1 MEPSKKSDKSIVLY
15 VDDDEYNLLLFDE
28 FMSSDYQVLTAMSPE
43 DGYRMLKENH
53 VKVLISDQRMPDET
67 GLEFIERINPEFPDL
82 VKIIFTAHID
92 HDAAIKA
99 INQGG
104 IYRYVMKPWNFQEM
118 RQTLQNAIREY
129 DLKTENQN
137 LVKQL
142 KSKNTVLEKA
152 YLQIRESEKK
162 FTGIFQASSDG
173 IILLKD
179 ENILE
184 VNDAFVEITGITS
197 REFTREKLKG
207 FIDKEMPGLFK
218 YVGKENLQ
226 EQPLFVVDFSNLN
239 KDKKFLELTGRTFD
253 LAGEE
258 VVLVIARDI
267 TERKMMEQKIME
279 AIFKTQEETQGR
291 YAQELHDGLG
301 PVLSTVKMYI
311 EWLCS
316 DKNSVNKELIKSNA
330 IHAVDEAISQAKE
343 IANNLSPH
351 VLQRFGLVNALK
363 NHADRIKEMHNIPV
377 VIQSKIQD
385 RLQSDIEVMFYR
397 ILLECINNSIK
408 YAQPDNI
415 TIQLDKQNQKLV
427 VIYTDNGKGFDV
439 EKTLA
444 VTKGMGFFNMQNRIK
459 LIGGE
464 MHIRSVLGRGTRIDI
479 ILTKLI

>member
-1 MEPSKKSDKSIVLY
+1 MESSKKSDKSIVLY

-28 FMSSDYQVLTAMSPE
+28 FMSSDYQVITALSPE
-43 DGYRMLKENH
+43 EGYSVLKENH
-53 VKVLISDQRMPDET
+53 VKVLISDQRMPYET
-67 GLEFIERINPEFPDL
+67 GLEFIERISPEFPDL
-82 VKIIFTAHID
+82 IKIIFTAHVD

-162 FTGIFQASSDG
+162 FTGIFQASSDA
-173 IILLKD
+173 ILLLK
-179 ENILE
+179 EGNILE
-184 VNDAFVEITGITS
+184 VNDAFVGITGIPLK
-197 REFTREKLKG
+197 EYTREKLKV
-207 FIDKEMPGLFK
+207 FIDQEMPGLFK
-218 YVGKENLQ
+218 YIGKGNIQ
-226 EQPLFVVDFSNLN
+226 EQPMFIIDFSNYN
-239 KDKKFLELTGRTFD
+239 KDKKYLELIGRTFE
-253 LAGEE
+253 LEGED

-311 EWLCS
+311 EWLCG
-316 DKNSVNKELIKSNA
+316 DKNSVNKDLIKSNA
-330 IHAVDEAISQAKE
+330 IHAVDEAINQAKE

-363 NHADRIKEMHNIPV
+363 NYTDRIKEMHNIPV
-377 VIQSKIQD
+377 AIQSKIHD
-385 RLQSDIEVMFYR
+385 RLPADIEVMFYR

-408 YAQPDNI
+408 YAQADNI
-415 TIQLDKQNQKLV
+415 TIQLDKPNQKIV

-444 VTKGMGFFNMQNRIK
+444 ETKGMGIFNMQNRIK

-464 MHIRSVLGRGTRIDI
+464 MNIRSVIGRGTRIDI
-479 ILTKLI
+479 ILTKQI